1 MARILVIDDN
11 ETLLTILAEF
21 LMARGYLVTTAMNGR
36 IALELLRAN
45 QPDLVITD
53 IFMPDQDGIGVAEAL
68 HQEYPAIPLIA
79 MSGDTVVTALYLDQI
94 KRLGGRCV
102 LQKPFKPS
110 ELLEVVAEAL
120 GKPGS
125 ETAG

>member
-94 KRLGGRCV
+94 KRLGARCV